1 MTFLFSLSKLK
12 LSNLAPFFA
21 FDLKFNFRTSF
32 FFQPK
37 SSEFSSCFFDF
48 SEFSFFRKTGNG
60 LDLILN
66 KVSISDIFQSPVSW
80 NFLKTTEYIFSKSE
94 LLSSDFATGLYA
106 FSTCFS
112 ILFSAKTILTSKDF
126 RSYSSKDCVFCFF
139 KCFFIPNHGSFFQPA
154 FLSFLISCF
163 P

>member
-94 LLSSDFATGLYA
+94 LYLQILQPG
-106 FSTCFS
+106 ST
-112 ILFSAKTILTSKDF
+112 L
-126 RSYSSKDCVFCFF
+126 
-139 KCFFIPNHGSFFQPA
+139 FQPV
-154 FLSFLISCF
+154 FQSCFQPIMKEHLRFKFNVRSMGEFNLISKAGDSQ
-163 P
+163 